1 MTKISVTDERDDVDY
16 IKDLCPGDFFYV
28 YEPEDMNLLTG
39 MDSINAEAFSL
50 ANLTKKIYSVDTL
63 VNKYKEIKIDALI

>member
-1 MTKISVTDERDDVDY
+1 MTTISVTDERDNVIY
-16 IKDLCPGDFFYV
+16 LRDLCPGDFFYV
-28 YEPEDMNLLTG
+28 NDPEDMNLLTG